1 MRTPYFELE
10 NIKLNYEFTL
20 MEYDNIPLLFTCT
33 YLDNRYLCLCNCINN
48 GFRWIAAKCSTD
60 TLKNLIEQR
69 ISIRDAFK
77 TSQSP
82 YYLIIGENSGE
93 ISYSQK
99 NFETLEADNEFPEQS
114 LMLDDDF
121 VDDDVKEQIT
131 KLSENTTTRYHIS
144 SRFRIHVDNNIS
156 FLHIDT
162 MEQPKKPMQSSRP
175 VPERETFLYNNTDKM
190 QNVELP
196 DTNMTNTSHSC
207 RLDELAA

>member
-93 ISYSQK
+93 ISYSQE
-99 NFETLEADNEFPEQS
+99 NFETLEADNEFPEPS

-121 VDDDVKEQIT
+121 VDDDVKEQII

-156 FLHIDT
+156 FLHID
-162 MEQPKKPMQSSRP
+162 MGQPKKPMQSSRP

-196 DTNMTNTSHSC
+196 DTNMANTSHSC
-207 RLDELAA
+207 TLDELAA